1 MYKIALINMPYAGRN
16 MPSFALT
23 QLKSIID
30 SRYKERVSVEI
41 YYINQDFA
49 VQQGTDFYEY
59 MTDSMEAY
67 NAGLGEWLFRQAAF
81 PESEENSQEYL
92 QRYFPYQDEKS
103 QTLKRT
109 ILDKW
114 HHIDSLLDSLIDK
127 YELDRADLVG
137 FTTMFSQSVASF
149 AMARKL
155 KDRNSEIITVI
166 GGANCETP
174 MGEEIAVN
182 ADAIDFVFSGPGLKS
197 FPEFVGYCM
206 NKETEKC
213 QKIKGVFSK
222 DNLLRDGNDIRG
234 KIGEELLIDVHV
246 EIKYGKFLDTYE
258 QNFPDT
264 KLTPSLFFETSRGC
278 WWGEKAHCTFCGLNG
293 VTMTYRAMNPENA
306 IELFK
311 SLFKYHPRS
320 SYFFCVD
327 NILPTTYIKDVLPHL
342 NSPENSTIFYEVKA
356 DLSEEDL
363 KVLSQAKANCIQPG
377 IESLATSTLKLMK
390 KGTSSFQNLTLMKNS
405 LLNDV
410 ELVWNILIGFPGER
424 EEVYEKY
431 VRDIP
436 FLTHLPPPTG
446 VYPVRFDRYSP
457 YFTKADEYGLDLHP
471 YDYYELIFPFG
482 PEVMKKLAYYFMDH
496 NSTAD
501 YFVATAKW
509 VQKIREKVQMWRGH
523 WNRDNGS
530 VPPRLFFQE
539 NGRADVVYD
548 SRTGEVVEHEVGEVG
563 KQLLEQLIKPKRID
577 KLTADLQHIPDFDP
591 ERQLSFLHEKGL
603 VYHDG
608 DRYMS
613 LVFSKE
619 PSKLSPDY
627 MTRAR

>member
-127 YELDRADLVG
+127 YELDQADLVG

-197 FPEFVGYCM
+197 FPEFVGHCM

-222 DNLLRDGNDIRG
+222 KNVLLNGNGING
-234 KIGEELLIDVHV
+234 SIGE
-246 EIKYGKFLDTYE
+246 
-258 QNFPDT
+258 
-264 KLTPSLFFETSRGC
+264 
-278 WWGEKAHCTFCGLNG
+278 
-293 VTMTYRAMNPENA
+293 
-306 IELFK
+306 
-311 SLFKYHPRS
+311 
-320 SYFFCVD
+320 
-327 NILPTTYIKDVLPHL
+327 
-342 NSPENSTIFYEVKA
+342 
-356 DLSEEDL
+356 
-363 KVLSQAKANCIQPG
+363 
-377 IESLATSTLKLMK
+377 
-390 KGTSSFQNLTLMKNS
+390 
-405 LLNDV
+405 
-410 ELVWNILIGFPGER
+410 
-424 EEVYEKY
+424 
-431 VRDIP
+431 
-436 FLTHLPPPTG
+436 
-446 VYPVRFDRYSP
+446 
-457 YFTKADEYGLDLHP
+457 
-471 YDYYELIFPFG
+471 
-482 PEVMKKLAYYFMDH
+482 
-496 NSTAD
+496 
-501 YFVATAKW
+501 
-509 VQKIREKVQMWRGH
+509 
-523 WNRDNGS
+523 
-530 VPPRLFFQE
+530 
-539 NGRADVVYD
+539 
-548 SRTGEVVEHEVGEVG
+548 
-563 KQLLEQLIKPKRID
+563 
-577 KLTADLQHIPDFDP
+577 
-591 ERQLSFLHEKGL
+591 
-603 VYHDG
+603 
-608 DRYMS
+608 
-613 LVFSKE
+613 
-619 PSKLSPDY
+619 
-627 MTRAR
+627 